1 MNRFE
6 HNERITIMW
15 FQQLT
20 GIKETS
26 PNQVRSQLELSGN
39 TLISKA
45 NGAHL
50 ISGKLD
56 TPTLAGLRSHVNS
69 LNFPKGKLKIT
80 ETVDD
85 VGQLHT
91 KLKNEGA
98 LFQVASQFNLLEMS
112 SPNVTPEQGIAG
124 YEHDHTQGP
133 ACAIACGAGIIYR
146 NYFAPLSGQVGQSF
160 DQQIDTI
167 KDLGLALGNT
177 NGQLWEMRNGYVL
190 ASESGLKE
198 ITHIL
203 KNQTVTERDILREK
217 LRIGIQWDTQVTRE
231 GCKHLVTQV
240 YGSALPIAYSPHSSQ
255 LWAEFAK
262 LILEASYEATLCSAA
277 INMAKTG
284 NNSVYLALLGG
295 GTFGNHD
302 AWIFDAVKRAIGLFR
317 TCGLDVAIVSYRRSN
332 PGVIRLVDQI
342 TKSLK

>member
-1 MNRFE
+1 
-6 HNERITIMW
+6 MW

-26 PNQVRSQLELSGN
+26 PNQVRAQLELCDNSI
-39 TLISKA
+39 LSKA
-45 NGAHL
+45 NGAKL
-50 ISGKLD
+50 IFGKLE
-56 TPTLAGLRSHVNS
+56 TPTLAELRSHVNK
-69 LNFPKGKLKIT
+69 LNLRKGKLKIT

-91 KLKNEGA
+91 KLKNKGA

-112 SPNVTPEQGIAG
+112 SPNVTPEQGIGG

-133 ACAIACGAGIIYR
+133 ACAIACGAGTIYR

-177 NGQLWEMRNGYVL
+177 YGQLWEMRNGYVL
-190 ASESGLKE
+190 VSESGLKE

-217 LRIGIQWDTQVTRE
+217 LRIGIQWDTQVTRD
-231 GCKHLVTQV
+231 GCQHLVTQV
-240 YGSALPIAYSPHSSQ
+240 YGSALPVAYSPYSSR
-255 LWAEFAK
+255 LWSEFAK
-262 LILEASYEATLCSAA
+262 LILEASYEATLCAAA
-277 INMAKTG
+277 INVAKTG
-284 NNSVYLALLGG
+284 NKLVYLTLLGG

-302 AWIFDAVKRAIGLFR
+302 TWIFDAIQRAIGLFGSW
-317 TCGLDVAIVSYRRSN
+317 GLDVAIVSYRNSK
-332 PGVIRLVDQI
+332 PKVIRFVDQV
-342 TKSLK
+342 TKSLN